1 MGSVFAWLDGDDA
14 HRTRMLEVVKLFQDQ
29 SSVDELGVGSVRDTF
44 SDHFFPGTSV
54 LHTRARYLL
63 FIPWLLRATARPGWP
78 LDRARTELR
87 AAEVKLIRALL
98 AGGESVGVIGNQ
110 AQEKLKTMPSA
121 IYWAALLRFGLR
133 RWDVTI
139 DAHLRAASQGRRT
152 VVEVTSDD
160 DEVSARDL
168 GVDPSLPRAPD
179 DLLTAT
185 VFGLTPEE
193 ADYLR
198 GVFARLRGGSLLTWL
213 ARHGHGTGTAYIWEH
228 PLFDRFDPEM
238 KRAVDHAR
246 RFHHVSHGAALLYN
260 LMLARLSEADD
271 LVELYDERLADWED
285 ELTTSWAFEGWDR
298 GEFWQLIRTRNPRLS
313 LATESFLNRWF
324 ALVEAGEYRGA
335 AAQRLIQN
343 REVLLKA
350 NRSRLV
356 NAGARANWTGGSGLA
371 RLDYRWPVAS
381 RFLNDVYAGLGRPDA
396 RA

>member
-29 SSVDELGVGSVRDTF
+29 SSVDELGIGSVRDTF
-44 SDHFFPGTSV
+44 SDTFFPGTSV

-63 FIPWLLRATARPGWP
+63 FIPWLLRDTARHGWP
-78 LDRARTELR
+78 LERARRELR
-87 AAEVKLIRALL
+87 AGEVKLIRALL
-98 AGGESVGVIGNQ
+98 AGGESAGVIGNQ

-152 VVEVTSDD
+152 VTEVTADD

-168 GVDPSLPRAPD
+168 GVDPSLPAPPD
-179 DLLTAT
+179 DLLTST
-185 VFGLTPEE
+185 VFELTLDE

-213 ARHGHGTGTAYIWEH
+213 ARHGHGTEAAFIWEH
-228 PLFDRFDPEM
+228 PLLDRFDAELQG
-238 KRAVDHAR
+238 AIDHAR
-246 RFHHVSHGAALLYN
+246 RFHHSSHGAALLYN
-260 LMLARLSEADD
+260 LMLARLSNADD
-271 LVELYDERLADWED
+271 LVDLYDERLAHWDD
-285 ELTTSWAFEGWDR
+285 ELTTSRTFEGWDR

-313 LATESFLNRWF
+313 LATENFLNKWF
-324 ALVEAGEYRGA
+324 ALVEAGDPRGA

-343 REVLLKA
+343 REVLLKG

-356 NAGARANWTGGSGLA
+356 NSAARENWTGGSGIA

-381 RFLNDVYAGLGRPDA
+381 RFLNDVFTGLGA
-396 RA
+396 A